1 MGKIFT
7 ATAATLALVGTTL
20 AAAAPADAQRWRGGG
35 YHGGYRGG
43 GHYYRGGN
51 RTGVAIGAGILGL
64 AAGAAIASSN
74 RGYYGGG
81 GYYGGPAYY
90 DYGPGYYAPPP
101 PVYYA
106 PRYCRNDWRWD
117 GWAGRYVRVRYCD

>member
-7 ATAATLALVGTTL
+7 VSAATLALVGTTI
-20 AAAAPADAQRWRGGG
+20 AAAAPADAQRWRGRG
-35 YHGGYRGG
+35 YYGGGYRG
-43 GHYYRGGN
+43 HYHGN

-64 AAGAAIASSN
+64 AAGAAIASN
-74 RGYYGGG
+74 RG
-81 GYYGGPAYY
+81 GYYGGPAYYGGGYY

-101 PVYYA
+101 PAYYA
-106 PRYCRNDWRWD
+106 PRYCRSDWRWD